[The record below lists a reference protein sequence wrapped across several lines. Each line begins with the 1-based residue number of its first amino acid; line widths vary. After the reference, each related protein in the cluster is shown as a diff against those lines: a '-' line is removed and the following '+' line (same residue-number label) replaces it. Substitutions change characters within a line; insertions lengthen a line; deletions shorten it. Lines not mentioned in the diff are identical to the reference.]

1 MRTIRVYVDAS
12 LSAGEERDLDER
24 AAHHVVRV
32 LRRRVG
38 DRIVLFDGRGH
49 EAPAEIVAAHRRQGC
64 RVRIDSVARVDRESP
79 LAIELVQAMARGD
92 KLDLVVQKATELGA
106 AAIRPVL
113 TRRSEVRPAEASRRL
128 ERWREIAVNAC
139 EQCGRTVLPEIHPPA
154 PLAEVDCRAGLRLA
168 PVPGGERRLADLGPI
183 ESSVA
188 VAIGPEGGLDEQDL
202 AVLTARGFEPVTLG
216 PRILRTETAAIA
228 VTAALQCLYGDLN

>member
-1 MRTIRVYVDAS
+1 MRTIRVYIDAS

-38 DRIVLFDGRGH
+38 DRIVLFDGRGR

-64 RVRIDSVARVDRESP
+64 RVRIDSVDRIERESP

-113 TRRSEVRPAEASRRL
+113 TRRSEVRPAEASRRVD
-128 ERWREIAVNAC
+128 RWREIAINAC
-139 EQCGRTVLPEIHPPA
+139 EQCGRTVLPEIHPPVA
-154 PLAEVDCRAGLRLA
+154 LAEVDCRAARRLV
-168 PVPGGERRLADLGPI
+168 PVPGAERRLADVGPVDGG
-183 ESSVA
+183 VA
-188 VAIGPEGGLDEQDL
+188 VAIGPEGGLDEEDL
-202 AVLTARGFEPVTLG
+202 ALLTSRGFEPVTLG

-228 VTAALQCLYGDLN
+228 ATAALQCLYGDLN